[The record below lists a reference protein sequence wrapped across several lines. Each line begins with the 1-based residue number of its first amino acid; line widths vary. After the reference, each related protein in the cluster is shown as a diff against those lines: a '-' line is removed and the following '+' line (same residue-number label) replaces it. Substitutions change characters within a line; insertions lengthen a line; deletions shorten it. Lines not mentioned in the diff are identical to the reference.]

1 MQSALMPCTHHA
13 HPVRRSAGF
22 TLIEVMVTVAIVA
35 ILAAVALPQYRDYAT
50 RGRIP
55 DATSGLAAKQVQ
67 LEQYFQDNRTYVNA
81 PACASDSTSSQYFTF
96 ACSSS
101 SATAYVLAATG
112 KSSMTGFTYTVN
124 QAANKATTA
133 VPTGW
138 TSSSTCWVVKKDGS
152 C

>member
-1 MQSALMPCTHHA
+1 MPRTLHTPTA
-13 HPVRRSAGF
+13 RRLAGF

-35 ILAAVALPQYRDYAT
+35 ILAAVAVPQYRDYVT

-55 DATSGLAAKQVQ
+55 DATSALAAKQVQ

-81 PACASDSTSSQYFTF
+81 PACASDTTTSKFFTF
-96 ACSSS
+96 ACTSS
-101 SATAYVLAATG
+101 SATAFVLAATG

-124 QAANKATTA
+124 QASTRATTA

-138 TSSSTCWVVKKDGS
+138 TTSTTCWVVKKDGS

>member
-1 MQSALMPCTHHA
+1 MPRTLHTRTA
-13 HPVRRSAGF
+13 RRLAGF

-35 ILAAVALPQYRDYAT
+35 ILAAVAVPQYRDYVT

-81 PACASDSTSSQYFTF
+81 PACASDATSSKFFTF
-96 ACSSS
+96 SCTSST
-101 SATAYVLAATG
+101 ATAYVLAATG

-124 QAANKATTA
+124 QGATRATTA

-138 TSSSTCWVVKKDGS
+138 TTSNNCWVIKKDGS

>member
-1 MQSALMPCTHHA
+1 MPCTHHA